1 MFKLDLE
8 KAEEPEIK
16 LPTSVASSKKQESS
30 RKTSTFAYLWR
41 IHFDIW
47 QNQYNIVKFKNKIK
61 LKKKKNYAKA
71 FHCVKGICNIGK
83 S

>member
-30 RKTSTFAYLWR
+30 RKTSTFAYLLR

-61 LKKKKNYAKA
+61 LKKKKTMPKPST
-71 FHCVKGICNIGK
+71 V
-83 S
+83 